1 MRMKAHC
8 LATSNN
14 AREYQLP
21 TTDSLFYACCRR
33 WSLKYVFCGRWCWPW
48 RRKARKDFPFFSP
61 STLLAEVL
69 WVLVHHRHHYI
80 SDTLVIPTHK
90 IQLNTYFKNLLQK
103 FIKNITPNKENRFEP
118 QKHRFAINRS
128 QNESTKNR
136 FFFNKNNRFL
146 NNRIDSAHHSPTPRC
161 PTSVINSQSPLFV

>member
-14 AREYQLP
+14 ARQYQLP
-21 TTDSLFYACCRR
+21 TTDSIFYGCCRR
-33 WSLKYVFCGRWCWPW
+33 WSLKCVKVC
-48 RRKARKDFPFFSP
+48 
-61 STLLAEVL
+61 VL
-69 WVLVHHRHHYI
+69 WSLVLAVEEKSEKRLSFLFSLHVVGRGVN
-80 SDTLVIPTHK
+80 TVVIPTHK

-146 NNRIDSAHHSPTPRC
+146 NNRIDSAHH
-161 PTSVINSQSPLFV
+161 

>member
-1 MRMKAHC
+1 MCSVVVGVGRGGESEKR
-8 LATSNN
+8 LSF
-14 AREYQLP
+14 
-21 TTDSLFYACCRR
+21 LF
-33 WSLKYVFCGRWCWPW
+33 SFHVVGRGVN
-48 RRKARKDFPFFSP
+48 
-61 STLLAEVL
+61 TV
-69 WVLVHHRHHYI
+69 
-80 SDTLVIPTHK
+80 VIPTHK

-146 NNRIDSAHHSPTPRC
+146 NNRIDSAHHYPSYQPPSTRGPC
-161 PTSVINSQSPLFV
+161 AGTIVQPPLV